1 MIRAPGKPAGQK
13 LVLVS
18 GLSGGGKTT
27 ALHALEDLGFY
38 CVDNLP
44 AALLPEFARHLGN
57 DPALYS
63 RVALGIDARARGP
76 ELERIPAWLD
86 EISQGGLPNQ
96 LLFLTADSKAI
107 IMRFSETRRRHPLTQ
122 DQLALPEAIEREKR
136 LLQPLQE
143 RADWVIDTS
152 DINIHQLRRQ
162 VWKSI
167 GAENQAM
174 TVVLESFAFKR
185 GVPQDVD
192 FLFDA
197 RHLPNPYW
205 VEDLRHL
212 SGLDPAV
219 KNWLEQDTS
228 VTELFEDMLAFL
240 LRWLPEV
247 SNSQRSYVTIGIG
260 CTGGKHRS
268 VYLVNRLAASLR
280 TQFSAVVVHHRESEP

>member
-1 MIRAPGKPAGQK
+1 MNSVVGKPAGQK

-57 DPALYS
+57 DPAMYS

-122 DQLALPEAIEREKR
+122 DQLALPEAIDREKR

-205 VEDLRHL
+205 VEDLRPL
-212 SGLDPAV
+212 SGLDTAV
-219 KNWLEQDTS
+219 KDWLEQDTS
-228 VTELFEDMLAFL
+228 VSDLFEDILRFL

-268 VYLVNRLAASLR
+268 VYLVNRLAAHLR
-280 TQFSAVVVHHRESEP
+280 TQFSPVVVHHRESEP

>member
-1 MIRAPGKPAGQK
+1 MNSAIGKPAGQK

-57 DPALYS
+57 DPAMYS

-86 EISQGGLPNQ
+86 ELSQGGLPNQ

-122 DQLALPEAIEREKR
+122 DQLALPEAIDREKR
-136 LLQPLQE
+136 LLQPLQA

-205 VEDLRHL
+205 VEDLRPL
-212 SGLDPAV
+212 SGLDTAV

-228 VTELFEDMLAFL
+228 VSDLFEDILRFL

-247 SNSQRSYVTIGIG
+247 RNSQRSYVTIGIG

-268 VYLVNRLAASLR
+268 VYLVNRLAAQLR
-280 TQFSAVVVHHRESEP
+280 TQFSPVVVHHRESEP